1 MKRILAVLA
10 AVLLVGCNDSANNT
24 TTINEAPET
33 AIGQTNGIIIMQD
46 GSGNIVSVYAE
57 TDTGMYPI
65 TIDQIGSNN
74 IAIVEVVRPPLPL
87 PEVPVPVVKEPE
99 AP

>member
-1 MKRILAVLA
+1 MKAFLAVMAA
-10 AVLLVGCNDSANNT
+10 AVLLVGCNDSESNP

-57 TDTGMYPI
+57 TDVGMIPI
-65 TIDQIGSNN
+65 TIDQAGTGNSVT
-74 IAIVEVVRPPLPL
+74 VEIVRPPVIP
-87 PEVPVPVVKEPE
+87 PMPEPE
-99 AP
+99 EP